1 MRARMSAPDRKRQ
14 IFLSALRFAYEF
26 GPSQVTTGM
35 IAQDLGITQPALYKH
50 FPSKGDIWTAVADH
64 LSGHIAQNI
73 QRSTENSSDPL
84 KQLFDLVLGHLEI
97 VLEFPALP
105 EFMVARDTA
114 GDMAI
119 IQTKIRAAMTPYL
132 GLLLQNVQS
141 AIQQGVFRAN
151 LNPNDATALIFGVIQ
166 SVVLRMLITRSMD
179 HLLTDGKRLLELQ
192 LAGFT
197 AKEENQ

>member
-1 MRARMSAPDRKRQ
+1 MRTRMTAPDRKRQ
-14 IFLSALRFAYEF
+14 IILSALRLAYEF

-50 FPSKGDIWTAVADH
+50 FPRKGDIWTAVADH
-64 LSGHIAQNI
+64 LSEHINQNI
-73 QRSTENSSDPL
+73 QSSTENSSDPL
-84 KQLFDLVLGHLEI
+84 TQLFDLVLGHLEI

-132 GLLLQNVQS
+132 SQLLQNVQS

-166 SVVLRMLITRSMD
+166 SVVLHMLITRTMD
-179 HLLTDGKRLLELQ
+179 HLLADGKRLLELQ

-197 AKEENQ
+197 TKEENQ